1 MDMYSKILVPLDGS
15 PLAERALEPA
25 LEMARTTG
33 SEIILLEAVQDSL
46 AAVPE
51 ARYLVPLK
59 ETYRSA
65 ISSMKYLRNIA
76 SRLRPHVGK
85 IRWHVEEGDPIDAIL
100 SFAHNEDVDIIVMG
114 THGRTGISRVVMG
127 SVAEKVSV
135 TTHRPVVLVKPDRST
150 LHLQQH
156 AA

>member
-1 MDMYSKILVPLDGS
+1 MYSKILVPLDGS

-25 LEMARTTG
+25 LEMARTPDT
-33 SEIILLEAVQDSL
+33 EIILLEAVLDSL

-51 ARYLVPLK
+51 ARYHVPVR
-59 ETYRSA
+59 EAYRSA
-65 ISSMKYLRNIA
+65 IVSMKYLRDVA
-76 SRLRPHVGK
+76 SRLRAQAKK

-100 SFAHNEDVDIIVMG
+100 SFAHNENVDVIVMG
-114 THGRTGISRVVMG
+114 THGRTGLSRVVMG
-127 SVAEKVSV
+127 SVAEKVAV

-150 LHLQQH
+150 LHVQRN

>member
-1 MDMYSKILVPLDGS
+1 MYSKILVPLDGS
-15 PLAERALEPA
+15 NLAERALEPA
-25 LEMARTTG
+25 LEMARTPD

-51 ARYLVPLK
+51 ARYHVPPR

-65 ISSMKYLRNIA
+65 IVSMKYLRDIA
-76 SRLRPHVGK
+76 GRLRARTQKV
-85 IRWHVEEGDPIDAIL
+85 RWHVEEADPVDAIL
-100 SFAHNEDVDIIVMG
+100 SFAHHEDVDIIVMG
-114 THGRTGISRVVMG
+114 THGRTGLSRMLMG
-127 SVAEKVSV
+127 SVAEKVAV

-150 LHLQQH
+150 LHVHQK

>member
-1 MDMYSKILVPLDGS
+1 MYSKILVPLDGS

-25 LEMARTTG
+25 LEMARTPDT
-33 SEIILLEAVQDSL
+33 EIILLEAVQDSL

-51 ARYLVPLK
+51 ARYPVPVR
-59 ETYRSA
+59 EAYRSA
-65 ISSMKYLRNIA
+65 IVSMKYLRDVA
-76 SRLRPHVGK
+76 SRLRAQAKK

-100 SFAHNEDVDIIVMG
+100 SFAHNENVDVIVMG
-114 THGRTGISRVVMG
+114 THGRTGLSRVVMG
-127 SVAEKVSV
+127 SVAEKVAV

-150 LHLQQH
+150 LHVQRN

>member
-1 MDMYSKILVPLDGS
+1 MYSKILVPLDGS

-51 ARYLVPLK
+51 ARYHVPLK

-65 ISSMKYLRNIA
+65 ILSMKYLQNIA
-76 SRLRPHVGK
+76 SRLRPHVK
-85 IRWHVEEGDPIDAIL
+85 KVRWHVEEGDPTDAIL
-100 SFAHNEDVDIIVMG
+100 SFAHNENVDLIVMG
-114 THGRTGISRVVMG
+114 THGRTGLSRVVMG
-127 SVAEKVSV
+127 SVAEKVTV

-150 LHLQQH
+150 FHVRQE

>member
-1 MDMYSKILVPLDGS
+1 MYSKILVPLDGS

-25 LEMARTTG
+25 LEMARTSD

-51 ARYLVPLK
+51 ARYHVPLM

-65 ISSMKYLRNIA
+65 VVSMKYLRDIA
-76 SRLRPHVGK
+76 GRLRAQVRK
-85 IRWHVEEGDPIDAIL
+85 VRWHVEEGDPIDAIL
-100 SFAHNEDVDIIVMG
+100 SFAHHENVDVIVMG
-114 THGRTGISRVVMG
+114 THGRSGLSRVVMG
-127 SVAEKVSV
+127 SVAEKVAV

-150 LHLQQH
+150 LHVQQQ

>member
-1 MDMYSKILVPLDGS
+1 MYSKILVPLDGS

-25 LEMARTTG
+25 LEMARNSG
-33 SEIILLEAVQDSL
+33 SEIILLEAAQDSL

-51 ARYLVPLK
+51 AHYHLSTK
-59 ETYRSA
+59 EAFRSA
-65 ISSMKYLRNIA
+65 IEGMKYLREVA
-76 SRLRPHVGK
+76 GRLRPQVRK
-85 IRWHVEEGDPIDAIL
+85 VRWHVEEGDPIGTIL
-100 SFAHNEDVDIIVMG
+100 AFAHHEDVDIIVMG

-127 SVAEKVSV
+127 SVAEKVAM

-150 LHLQQH
+150 LHVQRQ

>member
-1 MDMYSKILVPLDGS
+1 MYTKILVPLDGS

-25 LEMARTTG
+25 LEMARAVG

-51 ARYLVPLK
+51 ARYHVPPR
-59 ETYRSA
+59 EAYRSA
-65 ISSMKYLRNIA
+65 ILSMKYLQSIA
-76 SRLRPHVGK
+76 SRLRLHVGK
-85 IRWHVEEGDPIDAIL
+85 VRWHVEEGDPIDTIL
-100 SFAHNEDVDIIVMG
+100 SFAHNENVDLIVMG
-114 THGRTGISRVVMG
+114 THGRTGLSRVMMG